1 MKKLLLLLPLL
12 SLMLMA
18 ASHDVNS
25 HDFSESFI
33 NQSGTLPTTT
43 LFTAPADR
51 DYIVT
56 LYLENTSS
64 VPVGTIQAS
73 LSWTDDVQ
81 TRQVSVNAATST
93 NQSSSGI
100 FSAHI
105 KSGQSLVLDASDL
118 TMSGQTYTVYVTAQS
133 KTLD

>member
-1 MKKLLLLLPLL
+1 MISARVLSTNLERCPRQRFSLLQR
-12 SLMLMA
+12 
-18 ASHDVNS
+18 N
-25 HDFSESFI
+25 
-33 NQSGTLPTTT
+33 
-43 LFTAPADR
+43 R

-133 KTLD
+133 KALD